1 MKCPKCGYHSFE
13 HLDSCKKCGQGLIDH
28 RDTYKLRGCVAAGQ
42 AIPSAPP
49 ETVDEESLDTFDT
62 TDNESVDFGFDFLD
76 EEEDQNGE
84 TPESVPLVSDK
95 QEISLDQPFSVDSE
109 AIPDDAP
116 PQDKEKSEKGPEFA
130 F

>member
-28 RDTYKLRGCVAAGQ
+28 KQKYNLRGFVAIQ
-42 AIPSAPP
+42 EVLTSAPA
-49 ETVDEESLDTFDT
+49 TNDEESSDTFDAT
-62 TDNESVDFGFDFLD
+62 ENESIDFGFDFLD
-76 EEEDQNGE
+76 EEEDRSGE
-84 TPESVPLVSDK
+84 TPESVPLGSDR
-95 QEISLDQPFSVDSE
+95 QDISLDQPFSVDSE

-116 PQDKEKSEKGPEFA
+116 TQNKDKSDKGPEFA

>member
-13 HLDSCKKCGQGLIDH
+13 HLDSCKKCSQGLSDH
-28 RDTYKLRGCVAAGQ
+28 KEKYKLRGFVATVE
-42 AIPSAPP
+42 AIPSTSPA
-49 ETVDEESLDTFDT
+49 TVDEESIDTFDT

-76 EEEDQNGE
+76 EEEDQSGE

-95 QEISLDQPFSVDSE
+95 QEISLDQPFNVDSE

-116 PQDKEKSEKGPEFA
+116 PQDKNKSDKGPEFA

>member
-28 RDTYKLRGCVAAGQ
+28 KEKYSLRGFVATVE
-42 AIPSAPP
+42 AIPSTSPV
-49 ETVDEESLDTFDT
+49 TIDEESIDTFDT

-76 EEEDQNGE
+76 EEKDQNDA
-84 TPESVPLVSDK
+84 TSESVPLGSDK
-95 QEISLDQPFSVDSE
+95 QDISLDQPFSVDSE
-109 AIPDDAP
+109 AIPDVAP
-116 PQDKEKSEKGPEFA
+116 PQNKDKPDKGPEFA

>member
-28 RDTYKLRGCVAAGQ
+28 KEKYNLRGFVATME
-42 AIPSAPP
+42 AIPSTSPL
-49 ETVDEESLDTFDT
+49 TVDEESIDTFDR

-76 EEEDQNGE
+76 EAVDQSNE
-84 TPESVPLVSDK
+84 APESAPLGSDK
-95 QEISLDQPFSVDSE
+95 QDISLDQPFSVDSE
-109 AIPDDAP
+109 AIPDDALP
-116 PQDKEKSEKGPEFA
+116 HDKHKSDKGPEFA

>member
-28 RDTYKLRGCVAAGQ
+28 KEKYKLRGFVAIGEAVPATSPATG
-42 AIPSAPP
+42 
-49 ETVDEESLDTFDT
+49 DEESIATFDT

-76 EEEDQNGE
+76 EEEDQSGE
-84 TPESVPLVSDK
+84 TPESVPLGSDR
-95 QEISLDQPFSVDSE
+95 QDISLDQPFSVDSE

-116 PQDKEKSEKGPEFA
+116 PQNKDKSDKGPEFA

>member
-28 RDTYKLRGCVAAGQ
+28 RNKYKLCGFVAAGE
-42 AIPSAPP
+42 AIPSTSPV
-49 ETVDEESLDTFDT
+49 TVDEESIDTFDT

-76 EEEDQNGE
+76 EEEDQSGE

-116 PQDKEKSEKGPEFA
+116 PQDKEKSDKGPEFA

>member
-28 RDTYKLRGCVAAGQ
+28 KEKYKLRGFVAIGEA
-42 AIPSAPP
+42 APATSP
-49 ETVDEESLDTFDT
+49 ATDDEESIATFDT

-76 EEEDQNGE
+76 EEKDQSGE
-84 TPESVPLVSDK
+84 TPERVPLGSD
-95 QEISLDQPFSVDSE
+95 QQNISLDQPFSVDSE

-116 PQDKEKSEKGPEFA
+116 PQDKGKSDKGPEFA